1 MIPLSTEERV
11 TLVCTADDD
20 VKVKRKKPYRMVP
33 IQEAEINGG
42 VPLSFVVRT
51 LNSREQMRFLGMIQG
66 GDVTETT
73 IAALDIGVLEV
84 AGINEET
91 GKKFHAS
98 DPVEVREIMKGVPC
112 SIQTLI
118 GAWITDN
125 SWGNDPL
132 VKKK

>member
-20 VKVKRKKPYRMVP
+20 VKVKRKKPFRMVP

-51 LNSREQMRFLGMIQG
+51 LNSREQMRVAGMVSEG
-66 GDVTETT
+66 AGLDT
-73 IAALDIGVLEV
+73 ILAALDLGVLEI
-84 AGINEET
+84 AGIDEKT
-91 GKKFHAS
+91 GKKFHES
-98 DPVEVREIMKGVPC
+98 DPVAVQELLKAVP
-112 SIQTLI
+112 SSVQSLV
-118 GAWITDN
+118 GAWITEN